1 MYLEQLQFEAKQ
13 RTELQSKV
21 RDLEVASKASQ
32 GIGYSLGSLLGMG
45 QQQPEDERIRANQQT
60 KRADGLAKELDEL
73 KLKLNLE

>member
-21 RDLEVASKASQ
+21 RDLEVATNQSNKASQ

-45 QQQPEDERIRANQQT
+45 
-60 KRADGLAKELDEL
+60 
-73 KLKLNLE
+73 